1 MHVHVVDA
9 PGGSTQSVQVAR
21 RLLRAGLRWRRDI
34 AGFVHA
40 RAESGLHQELRVRPC
55 QPVRDDPCGSLE
67 MRYIRSLALL
77 SRSRSHHGPTRNPTL
92 ILVLTLY
99 PVRRSEME
107 KAVACPPS
115 WLTVLLG
122 IHSSSQVAHGDID
135 VGGQPHPDLA
145 EMQKGSAELS
155 WDSTPSPSRQLRS
168 NPVVWMGTP
177 DDFEGVTIDGL
188 LEPSPSPS
196 SDSEEE
202 GWNRQEP
209 KGKKGSRRQL
219 GKKAGD
225 CGEGKGKKSRRQLGK
240 KSKEACSP
248 PPPPPPACPWE
259 VQPRECDNGGATNK
273 ETCAKHF
280 YKKQSGEWRQ
290 CIWSPQTLTQTA
302 NCKAG
307 GFKCEVHAEGK
318 AGCNCPATC
327 PKKLPFLP
335 GAVGTNCKDQNADE
349 DDCARCPQVPH
360 TVMHS
365 CYILVHYLNTR
376 CIRIS
381 PDSSTRQH

>member
-177 DDFEGVTIDGL
+177 DDFEGVTVDGL

-259 VQPRECDNGGATNK
+259 VQPRECDNGGATN
-273 ETCAKHF
+273 
-280 YKKQSGEWRQ
+280 
-290 CIWSPQTLTQTA
+290 
-302 NCKAG
+302 N
-307 GFKCEVHAEGK
+307 
-318 AGCNCPATC
+318 
-327 PKKLPFLP
+327 
-335 GAVGTNCKDQNADE
+335 
-349 DDCARCPQVPH
+349 
-360 TVMHS
+360 
-365 CYILVHYLNTR
+365 
-376 CIRIS
+376 
-381 PDSSTRQH
+381 